1 MVALVV
7 GCPVSHSMGD
17 FECLCLVNL
26 TNLRDIAL
34 RGVAVSSTTVLGSL
48 GDTEVSKHF
57 GEAVVERG
65 LHLVRNGSGKAA
77 EKGVVDGWS
86 PTGTALGCRH
96 ATGSGEWPY
105 TVDEASLARCCIA
118 LGHRCMAAKVDG

>member
-1 MVALVV
+1 MVA

-17 FECLCLVNL
+17 FECLCLANL

-34 RGVAVSSTTVLGSL
+34 REVTVSSTTVLGSA
-48 GDTEVSKHF
+48 GDTDVSKHF
-57 GEAVVERG
+57 GEAVVER
-65 LHLVRNGSGKAA
+65 LHLRRNGFGKAA

-86 PTGTALGCRH
+86 PTCTGLGCRH

-105 TVDEASLARCCIA
+105 TVDEASVVRCCIA
-118 LGHRCMAAKVDG
+118 AGHRWMGAKVG